1 MDILI
6 EEEATSIFKIE
17 QSKLNVTRKN
27 GDKIELLTTDFT
39 DNQMVYISK
48 IKENIKLLNE
58 SLGI

>member
-6 EEEATSIFKIE
+6 EEEATSVFKIE

-39 DNQMVYISK
+39 DNQIVYISK

>member
-17 QSKLNVTRKN
+17 QSKLNVARKN
-27 GDKIELLTTDFT
+27 GDKIDLFVEDL
-39 DNQMVYISK
+39 NEPQKEYISK